1 MKEKQFNPETMQMAT
16 AQDVFRMWRILWCDL
31 DPSDVAAKSLNAY
44 MYGAEV
50 LDETQQ

>member
-1 MKEKQFNPETMQMAT
+1 MKEKQFNPKTMQMAT
-16 AQDVFRMWRILWCDL
+16 SQDLFRMWRILWRDL